1 MAVQDSKKKIINRLR
16 TLKGH
21 ISGIE
26 KMIED
31 GKECEEILIQI
42 AAIKSSIHKIGTI
55 IVEEHALECLLKE
68 ETDEPMDKEK
78 VKKVIKTLINY
89 AK

>member
-1 MAVQDSKKKIINRLR
+1 MSGEDSRKKIINRLR

-31 GKECEEILIQI
+31 GKNCEDILIQI

-55 IVEEHALECLLKE
+55 IVEEHALDCLLKE
-68 ETDEPMDKEK
+68 ETNEPVDKEK
-78 VKKVIKTLINY
+78 VKRVIKTLINY
-89 AK
+89 TK

>member
-1 MAVQDSKKKIINRLR
+1 MATEDSKKKIINRLR

-21 ISGIE
+21 IAGIE
-26 KMIED
+26 KMVED
-31 GKECEEILIQI
+31 GKNCEDILIQI

-55 IVEEHALECLLKE
+55 IVEEHAIDCLLNE
-68 ETDEPMDKEK
+68 EADGDYDKEK

-89 AK
+89 TK